1 MPFRAW
7 QESDVAQIVKL
18 CNAHDSAIDSEFEDS
33 SEEEIRQELTGFYD
47 EVFAEVF
54 EEDGIITDLV
64 SAQVDKKRKRVE
76 IDVFGLPEKHNY
88 DRSMQH
94 ALSWIRQNYPDYEV
108 RSHCNDKD
116 LKLRKAITDAGLHLV
131 RKYWTMR
138 NYQPDAKYPKLPSNV
153 KIRRADFEGEKA
165 TWHFLLMDSFS
176 DHYGFQKKAF
186 HDWLSK
192 QEEMPLQDENGVFFL
207 EENGLPVGFL
217 VCTNHRAEN
226 QGGFI
231 DKLGV
236 RKNFRG
242 RGYGEMLLKW
252 GCAYSVERGFKDVA
266 LGVDTGNET
275 GAVALYEKS
284 GFKSSNVWLAFSDSE

>member
-47 EVFAEVF
+47 EVFAEVY

-76 IDVFGLPEKHNY
+76 IDAFGLPEKHNY

-94 ALSWIRQNYPDYEV
+94 ALSWIKQNYPDYEV

-138 NYQPDAKYPKLPSNV
+138 NYQPDAKFPKLPSNV

>member
-1 MPFRAW
+1 MSFRAW
-7 QESDVAQIVKL
+7 QEKDVAEIVRL
-18 CNAHDSAIDSEFEDS
+18 CNAHDSAIDPEFEDS
-33 SEEEIRQELTGFYD
+33 AEEEIREELTGFFD
-47 EVFAEVF
+47 EVFAEVY
-54 EEDGIITDLV
+54 EEDGVITDLV
-64 SAQVDKKRKRVE
+64 TAQVDHKRK
-76 IDVFGLPEKHNY
+76 IKKNH
-88 DRSMQH
+88 
-94 ALSWIRQNYPDYEV
+94 PDYEV

-116 LKLRKAITDAGLHLV
+116 LKLKKALTDAGLHLV

-138 NYQPDAKYPKLPSNV
+138 NHQPDRKYPKLPENV
-153 KIRRADFEGEKA
+153 KIRRADFENEKA

-176 DHYGFQKKAF
+176 DHYGFQKKTF

-192 QEEMPLQDENGVFFL
+192 QEEAVLQDENGVFFL

-284 GFKSSNVWLAFSDSE
+284 GFRAANVWLAFSDSE

>member
-47 EVFAEVF
+47 EVFAEVY
-54 EEDGIITDLV
+54 EEDGIITDLA

-94 ALSWIRQNYPDYEV
+94 ALSWIKQNYPEYEV

-138 NYQPDAKYPKLPSNV
+138 NYQPDGKYPKLPSNV

>member
-1 MPFRAW
+1 M
-7 QESDVAQIVKL
+7 
-18 CNAHDSAIDSEFEDS
+18 N
-33 SEEEIRQELTGFYD
+33 
-47 EVFAEVF
+47 
-54 EEDGIITDLV
+54 
-64 SAQVDKKRKRVE
+64 
-76 IDVFGLPEKHNY
+76 
-88 DRSMQH
+88 H
-94 ALSWIRQNYPDYEV
+94 ALGWIKKNHPDYEV

-116 LKLRKAITDAGLHLV
+116 LKLKKALTDAGLHLV

-138 NYQPDAKYPKLPSNV
+138 NHQPDRKYPKLPENV
-153 KIRRADFEGEKA
+153 KIRRADFENEKA

-176 DHYGFQKKAF
+176 DHYGFQKKTF

-192 QEEMPLQDENGVFFL
+192 QEEAVLQDENGVFFL

-284 GFKSSNVWLAFSDSE
+284 GFRAANVWLAFSDSE